1 MKTGSVR
8 TREVSRLP
16 AQLSIGALRS
26 LMSRGELSAEQLL
39 DEVYDRIDSFAPSN
53 PIWLH
58 LVPREQARSKLHGI
72 RENCGNLDQ
81 LPFFGLPIAVKD
93 NIDVAGLPTTAG
105 WPAYRYIA
113 QSSAAAVER
122 LEQLGAVVIGK
133 TNMDQLA
140 TGLTGARSPLGVVT
154 SVGNQAY
161 VAGGS
166 SSGSAVAVAAGLV
179 PFALGTDS
187 GGSGRIP
194 AAFNGVIGLK
204 PTRGLISLRGTVPNS
219 RTLDC
224 VSVFA
229 TSVDDAAEVFG
240 ALKAFDAEDPFSRQS
255 TGQASPR
262 AAKADRLVIGIPQSA
277 DLGFLGSTAAEN
289 SFRRACSICENIGT
303 TRPVEFAPFR
313 EAGSFILSGPWVAER
328 IAGMRAAVEQHWDT
342 LLPVIRTV
350 FERAKPWTAVDAFEY
365 LYRLK
370 ELRRRVE
377 RVFEQI
383 DVLVVPSAPRPMT
396 TAEVAADPIGRN
408 IELGTY
414 SYFVNPLDLCAV
426 AVPVGTA
433 DEGVPFGVT
442 IVAPAFADDLIL
454 DIASRFQSALRTR

>member
-1 MKTGSVR
+1 MKTRSAR
-8 TREVSRLP
+8 AHAVSRLP
-16 AQLSIGALRS
+16 ARLSIDALRS
-26 LMSRGELSAEQLL
+26 LMSTSEISAEQLL
-39 DEVYDRIDSFAPSN
+39 DEIYDRIERFARTN

-58 LVPREQARSKLHGI
+58 LVPREQAHRKLQSA
-72 RENCGNLDQ
+72 RESRADADR
-81 LPFFGLPIAVKD
+81 LPFFGMPIAVKD
-93 NIDVAGLPTTAG
+93 NIDVAGMPTTAG
-105 WPAYRYIA
+105 WPAYRYLP
-113 QSSAAAVER
+113 QTSAAAVER
-122 LEQLGAVVIGK
+122 LERLGAIVIGK

-154 SVGNQAY
+154 SVANQAY

-194 AAFNGVIGLK
+194 AAFNGIVGLK

-240 ALKAFDAEDPFSRQS
+240 TLNAFDADDPFSRKS
-255 TGQASPR
+255 AGQPAPR
-262 AAKADRLVIGIPQSA
+262 AAQASELIIGIPQAA
-277 DLGFLGSTAAEN
+277 DLDFLGSAAAEN
-289 SFRRACSICENIGT
+289 CFRRAQSICENIGT
-303 TRPVEFAPFR
+303 IRPVEFAPFR
-313 EAGSFILSGPWVAER
+313 EAGSFVLSSPLIAER
-328 IAGMRAAVEQHWDT
+328 IAGMRTALEQHGNS
-342 LLPVIRTV
+342 LLPVIKTV
-350 FERAKPWTAVDAFEY
+350 LERAKSWTAVDAFES

-370 ELRRRVE
+370 ELQRRVE
-377 RVFEQI
+377 GVFEHI

-396 TAEVAADPIGRN
+396 TAEVAADPINRN
-408 IELGTY
+408 VELGTY

-426 AVPVGTA
+426 AVPAGTA
-433 DEGVPFGVT
+433 DGGVPFGIT
-442 IVAPAFADDLIL
+442 IIGPAFADDLVL
-454 DIASRFQSALRTR
+454 DVASRFQTTLRRR